1 MSTRLPHKD
10 VVIVGLGWTG
20 CIMAEELTAAGLD
33 VMAIERGPWRNT
45 ASDFAPNFAQDELRY
60 RIRHELFL
68 RPAQTTFTFR
78 NNMRQTGLPIRSWGS
93 FMPPNGVG
101 GGGVHWNA
109 ETWRFLPTDFLT
121 KSHLTHRYGAK
132 FLPADMT
139 VQDWGITYDDLEPHY
154 DRFEYLC
161 GTSGAAGNIKGE
173 IQANGNPFEGPRS
186 RPYPTPAQPQPFSHT
201 LFAEGARKLGYKPF
215 PQPSGNL
222 SQAYTNPLGVRMGP
236 CSYCGFCEW
245 FGCANYSKASPQTTL
260 LPVLVRRSNF
270 TARDLCEVT
279 RINTDSSGK
288 RATGVSFVDSSGN
301 EFEQP
306 ADLVILAAYTIFNVQ
321 LLLLSGI
328 GTPYDPVA
336 NRGVIGRNFTH
347 QTISDVESFFDP
359 KKFIF
364 NPFIASGSIGMC
376 IDEFNGDNFDHGPHG
391 FVGGGYMGQV
401 QSNGRPIET
410 TPVPEGTPGWGAKWK
425 QAVRENYLSALKP
438 GTGVHGSMY
447 SYRDVYLDLDP
458 TYKDRFQRP
467 LVRITM
473 DFHDNEIKQNA
484 FLTDRFAEIFQAMG
498 AQKVTKKYRKAP
510 YDATQYQ
517 TTHLCGGA
525 IVGSDPK
532 SSALNRYLQS
542 WDVPNLFVMGASGFP
557 QNAGYNPTGTVA
569 AMAYWSAAAI
579 KSQYLKKPCALV
591 SA

>member
-1 MSTRLPHKD
+1 
-10 VVIVGLGWTG
+10 
-20 CIMAEELTAAGLD
+20 
-33 VMAIERGPWRNT
+33 
-45 ASDFAPNFAQDELRY
+45 
-60 RIRHELFL
+60 
-68 RPAQTTFTFR
+68 
-78 NNMRQTGLPIRSWGS
+78 
-93 FMPPNGVG
+93 
-101 GGGVHWNA
+101 
-109 ETWRFLPTDFLT
+109 
-121 KSHLTHRYGAK
+121 
-132 FLPADMT
+132 
-139 VQDWGITYDDLEPHY
+139 
-154 DRFEYLC
+154 
-161 GTSGAAGNIKGE
+161 
-173 IQANGNPFEGPRS
+173 
-186 RPYPTPAQPQPFSHT
+186 
-201 LFAEGARKLGYKPF
+201 
-215 PQPSGNL
+215 
-222 SQAYTNPLGVRMGP
+222 MGP

-510 YDATQYQ
+510 YDVTQYQ

-525 IVGSDPK
+525 IMGSDPK

-569 AMAYWSAAAI
+569 ALAYWSAAAI
-579 KSQYLKKPCALV
+579 KSQYLKKPGPLV